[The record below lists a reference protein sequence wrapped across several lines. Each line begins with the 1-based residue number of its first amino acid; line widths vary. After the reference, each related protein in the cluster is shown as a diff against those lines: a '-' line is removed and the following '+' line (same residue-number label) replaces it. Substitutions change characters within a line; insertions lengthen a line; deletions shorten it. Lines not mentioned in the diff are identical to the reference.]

1 MREDH
6 SETRKRAERDP
17 DVDAASCDH
26 SFHMSENAVFTGTE
40 GARGCGTCKH
50 IDVLLEGRWTALDVY
65 LEQRRAASRPS
76 R

>member
-1 MREDH
+1 
-6 SETRKRAERDP
+6 
-17 DVDAASCDH
+17 
-26 SFHMSENAVFTGTE
+26 MSENAVFTGTE